1 MVRIREISRTA
12 VFAWSPS
19 ATAPSIVTGT
29 KAGAVDAD
37 FSNETQ
43 LELWDLGI
51 GNSQQGIEL
60 DPSATISVDSSFY
73 DIAWSQPLDG
83 HSNGIIAGG
92 LESGVLDLWD
102 ADKLKTESSKAH
114 IASISKHSGS
124 IKSIEF
130 NPTEHK
136 LLATAGAKAELY
148 IHDLTNLAAA
158 FRLGT
163 AAARADDYDTVGWNK
178 KVGHILATGS
188 SGGLAT
194 VWDMRGKKEV
204 RTLTN
209 NGRKLPAVSAIAWSP
224 EQSTKLATA
233 TSNDQ
238 EPQILLW
245 DLRNPV
251 VPEVTLRGQE
261 QGILSLAWNEQDPN
275 LLVSCGKDNRTI
287 CWNVKTGEPFGE
299 YPIVTNWTFQ
309 SKWSPRQP
317 GLLATASFDGKI
329 GVQTIQ
335 NTNADT
341 INAVATPSLDDAD
354 FFAQAGNEPTGTAF
368 SLPVAPKWL
377 ERPVSASFGFGGRLI
392 IVAPKDANT
401 RASKVSIESFVVDGS
416 IGESATKFQEIL
428 EKNDM
433 TTFCES
439 KIADAKTEEEKA
451 DWTVIETLI
460 SGSRKGLRDYLGF
473 AAPEPE
479 ANGDAA
485 KANGFND
492 EDEAVIFGGDSA
504 EDSFLSTLASTK
516 GARTNNPFKIYS
528 GSESDADKSITE
540 ALMLGNFE
548 QALDICLKEDRISD
562 AFMIAICGGNKC
574 IEKAQNAYFKRKEDG
589 PNYLR
594 LLASVVGKNLWDVVY
609 NADLANW
616 KEVLA
621 TLCTFADEKEFP
633 DLCEALGDRLEET
646 VEDGSNPAI
655 TRKDASFCYLA
666 GSKLEKVVGNWTQEL
681 QESEKVAL
689 QQSGADSAF
698 SIHARVLQDFI
709 EKVTV
714 FRQVTKFTDPDATKS
729 EAWKLE
735 PLYAKYAEYAEILA
749 SHGKLQIAEQYLDL
763 LPTQYS
769 AADAA
774 KARVKQATQKV
785 PANAATQ
792 RQPTASTTGT
802 AQRGQRVV
810 PAYAPTQQTVSTPA
824 PGTGLGNPYA
834 PVGTPAATQPTGSGF
849 QTTGARNSYAPAGFQ
864 PQQPAYPAPQQQ
876 NAYTPQGYQPPQSQ
890 TSTPYGGYQQ
900 PHNALPPPPK
910 STASPLPVP
919 AALRSSIPDWNDTP
933 DFGSKPVS
941 RRATPA
947 IIGAPVT
954 SPFANT
960 PGGIAPPPTAPF
972 SAQQRGTPP
981 VGPPPKA
988 GAPRMMSSPS
998 HVQDNRRPSSSAAS
1012 AYAPAPA
1019 AQAQPFPAPQ
1029 QHLPPRVSS
1038 PYTPPTG
1045 SAPTNSR
1052 YAPAPGSQPAPI
1064 QQGYGGPGG
1073 RPIAPPPSASSYA
1086 PQPYGQASTA
1096 GPPPPIARAPPPA
1109 AHAAPPPPPK
1119 GGPVAPPPA
1128 GPPRAKQRGT
1138 SQSTNIELP
1147 PPQRSD
1153 SRPPTAE
1160 SEGPPAPKHAPG
1172 DRSHIPPE
1180 SQQIFQLLS
1189 TEMARIKSKAPA
1201 QFRPQVLDTEKR
1213 LSILFDHLNNED
1225 LLKPGTI
1232 AEMTQLSQYIQ
1243 GRKFEQAQALFTE
1256 IMTSKTDEGSNWM
1269 VGVKRLIQM
1278 SRATPV

>member
-19 ATAPSIVTGT
+19 ATAPSIATGT

-37 FSNETQ
+37 FSNENQ
-43 LELWDLGI
+43 LELWDLDI
-51 GNSQQGIEL
+51 GNQQQGIES
-60 DPSATISVDSSFY
+60 DPAATISVDSSFY
-73 DIAWSQPLDG
+73 DIAWGQPLAG
-83 HSNGIIAGG
+83 YSNGIIAGG
-92 LESGVLDLWD
+92 LESGSLDLWD
-102 ADKLKTESSKAH
+102 ASKLRTDSSNAH
-114 IASISKHSGS
+114 ISRITKHTGP
-124 IKSIEF
+124 IKSLDF
-130 NPTEHK
+130 NLTDHK
-136 LLATAGAKAELY
+136 ILATAGAKAELY
-148 IHDLTNLAAA
+148 IHDVTNSAAA

-163 AAARADDYDTVGWNK
+163 AAARADDYDAVGWNK
-178 KVGHILATGS
+178 KVAHILATGS

-209 NGRKLPAVSAIAWSP
+209 NGRKLSAVSAIAWSP

-233 TSNDQ
+233 TSSDQ
-238 EPQILLW
+238 EPRVLLW

-251 VPEVTLRGQE
+251 VPEITLRGHE

-287 CWNVKTGEPFGE
+287 CWNVKTGESFGE

-341 INAVATPSLDDAD
+341 SNVVATPSLDDAD
-354 FFAQAGNEPTGTAF
+354 FFAQAGNQPTGKAF

-377 ERPVSASFGFGGRLI
+377 ERPISASFGFGGKLI
-392 IVAPKDANT
+392 IVAPKDAT
-401 RASKVSIESFVVDGS
+401 SRASKVSIESFVVDDS
-416 IGESATKFQEIL
+416 IGEAANKFEEIL
-428 EKNDM
+428 QKDDM
-433 TTFCES
+433 TTYCES
-439 KIADAKTEEEKA
+439 KIAGAKTEEEKA

-473 AAPEPE
+473 TPAEPE
-479 ANGDAA
+479 ANGETTT
-485 KANGFND
+485 KANGFTD
-492 EDEAVIFGGDSA
+492 DDDAGFFGGDSA

-516 GARTNNPFKIYS
+516 GAKTNNPFKIYS
-528 GSESDADKSITE
+528 GSETDADKSITK

-548 QALDICLKEDRISD
+548 QALDVCLQEDRISD

-574 IEKAQNAYFKRKEDG
+574 IEKAQNAYFKRKEEG

-609 NADLANW
+609 NADLSDW

-646 VEDGSNPAI
+646 VEEGSNPAI

-689 QQSGADSAF
+689 QEGQGDSAF
-698 SIHARVLQDFI
+698 SIHARVLQDFV

-729 EAWKLE
+729 EGWKLE
-735 PLYAKYAEYAEILA
+735 PLYAKYTEYAEILA
-749 SHGKLQIAEQYLDL
+749 SHGKLQIAERYLNL
-763 LPTQYS
+763 LPAQYS

-774 KARVKQATQKV
+774 KTRVKQATQK
-785 PANAATQ
+785 ATATAATQ
-792 RQPTASTTGT
+792 RQMTAATTGA

-810 PAYAPTQQTVSTPA
+810 PAYAPTQQRTPA
-824 PGTGLGNPYA
+824 VPAPSTGFGNPYA
-834 PVGTPAATQPTGSGF
+834 PANTPASAQPPGT
-849 QTTGARNSYAPAGFQ
+849 RNSYAPTGFQQ
-864 PQQPAYPAPQQQ
+864 PQQSTYQPPQQQ
-876 NAYTPQGYQPPQSQ
+876 NAYAPQGYQVPQSQ
-890 TSTPYGGYQQ
+890 APTPYGGYQQ
-900 PHNALPPPPK
+900 PHSAVPPPPK
-910 STASPLPVP
+910 STTSPLPVP

-933 DFGSKPVS
+933 DFGSKPIS

-947 IIGAPVT
+947 MVGAPVT
-954 SPFANT
+954 SPYAGT
-960 PGGIAPPPTAPF
+960 PGGVAPPPPAPY

-988 GAPRMMSSPS
+988 GAPRLMSPPPQL
-998 HVQDNRRPSSSAAS
+998 QDNRRPSSSAAN

-1038 PYTPPTG
+1038 PYTPPVG
-1045 SAPTNSR
+1045 SAPSNSR
-1052 YAPAPGSQPAPI
+1052 YAPAPGSQPAPV

-1086 PQPYGQASTA
+1086 QSPYGQVTGPS
-1096 GPPPPIARAPPPA
+1096 GPPPPVARAPPPA
-1109 AHAAPPPPPK
+1109 SQAAPPPPPK

-1128 GPPRAKQRGT
+1128 GPPRAKQRGS
-1138 SQSTNIELP
+1138 SQATNVQLP
-1147 PPQRSD
+1147 PPQRSN

-1160 SEGPPAPKHAPG
+1160 SEGPPAPKYPPG

-1189 TEMARIKSKAPA
+1189 SEMARIKSKAPA

-1232 AEMTQLSQYIQ
+1232 AEMTELSQFIQ
-1243 GRKFEQAQALFTE
+1243 GRKFEPAQALFTD